1 MLERLRPG
9 DLPWIAVLP
18 RKKNREANTQS
29 KISARNNAKDGEKGK
44 GKRTKQEQEQKLLC
58 PIRKS
63 FEPTWLK
70 CTRSYRRTYI

>member
-18 RKKNREANTQS
+18 RKKTEKLTR
-29 KISARNNAKDGEKGK
+29 KAKYRLGTTPKMAEKTK
-44 GKRTKQEQEQKLLC
+44 GKRTKKEQELQLLC